1 MILDRFNSLSPKL
14 QGAARFVI
22 DHPNDVVLSS
32 MRTLAERAQAQPAT
46 MVRLAK
52 HLGYG
57 GWPELKDAIAQDLG
71 LHAQPYGPRAKTL
84 AKRGQDAGLQSEMF
98 RAHHDNLDVTES
110 QNVSSLR
117 EAAKLLRRAERV
129 HVAGFRASLPIALS
143 LVYGYRLFRNSVSLI
158 DGQGGGL
165 EMQLRCIEHNHV
177 VVIVSFAPYSWE
189 TLAAIET
196 AKAVGAQILAM
207 TDSNASPLA
216 LAADATILF
225 AVSSPSFF
233 PSTAA
238 GLAVA
243 AALLEVLVVEA
254 GEDAA
259 ERIER
264 AEQQLL
270 DSGAYLRTR
279 RKRITA
285 GS

>member
-1 MILDRFNSLSPKL
+1 MSTQTTTKPGALS
-14 QGAARFVI
+14 GVRVI
-22 DHPNDVVLSS
+22 DMSRV
-32 MRTLAERAQAQPAT
+32 
-46 MVRLAK
+46 
-52 HLGYG
+52 
-57 GWPELKDAIAQDLG
+57 
-71 LHAQPYGPRAKTL
+71 
-84 AKRGQDAGLQSEMF
+84 F
-98 RAHHDNLDVTES
+98 
-110 QNVSSLR
+110 
-117 EAAKLLRRAERV
+117 AA
-129 HVAGFRASLPIALS
+129 P
-143 LVYGYRLFRNSVSLI
+143 
-158 DGQGGGL
+158 
-165 EMQLRCIEHNHV
+165 
-177 VVIVSFAPYSWE
+177 
-189 TLAAIET
+189 
-196 AKAVGAQILAM
+196 VGAQILAM

-243 AALLEVLVVEA
+243 EALLEVLVVEA